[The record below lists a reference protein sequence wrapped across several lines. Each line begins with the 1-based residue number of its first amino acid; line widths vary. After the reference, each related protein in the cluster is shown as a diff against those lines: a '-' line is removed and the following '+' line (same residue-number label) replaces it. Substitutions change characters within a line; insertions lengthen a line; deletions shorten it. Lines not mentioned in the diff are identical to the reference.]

1 MITNIKES
9 NPDDKGKV
17 LIGEIENL
25 PDLIDGGSPDQEESS
40 LEEVKVKSWKDSK
53 VRCLIQE
60 TKDVP

>member
-1 MITNIKES
+1 MITQIKE
-9 NPDDKGKV
+9 NKPEDKDKV

-25 PDLIDGGSPDQEESS
+25 PDLIDGGTPDQEELS